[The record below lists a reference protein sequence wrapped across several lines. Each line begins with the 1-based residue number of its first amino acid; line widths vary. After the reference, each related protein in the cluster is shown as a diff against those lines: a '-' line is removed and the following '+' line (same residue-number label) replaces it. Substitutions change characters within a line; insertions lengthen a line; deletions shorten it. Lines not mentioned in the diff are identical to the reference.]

1 MSTLNI
7 WIWILICCVAF
18 LGWRFLKCSIFLFKS
33 EFTTAIAHS
42 VLDIFN
48 SRMFR
53 YILNRCK
60 DWFCM
65 RCFGKTIW
73 LSGDMK
79 ALNNVTRI
87 SLERFSYFQIV
98 FFKFLHAQYLFCWL
112 NVVRFFSRIFS
123 YLYWSVFTL
132 VLILLTAFKLFK
144 ICFFF
149 FQVDLLKSTV
159 AF

>member
-1 MSTLNI
+1 
-7 WIWILICCVAF
+7 
-18 LGWRFLKCSIFLFKS
+18 
-33 EFTTAIAHS
+33 
-42 VLDIFN
+42 
-48 SRMFR
+48 MFR

-149 FQVDLLKSTV
+149 SRLTYSNLLLPFKGYFWCTRGFLTDVFKPFPFFNS
-159 AF
+159 FS

>member
-1 MSTLNI
+1 MLGKELAKRIALKSLLSIFHLVFLSFSFGLCGKKAIMRRSINTLLDHIQLSLVNFKYLDLNI
-7 WIWILICCVAF
+7 NLLCCVS
-18 LGWRFLKCSIFLFKS
+18 RVEILKCSIFLFKS

-65 RCFGKTIW
+65 RCFGKTTW

-98 FFKFLHAQYLFCWL
+98 CYQFLHAQYLFC
-112 NVVRFFSRIFS
+112 
-123 YLYWSVFTL
+123 
-132 VLILLTAFKLFK
+132 
-144 ICFFF
+144 
-149 FQVDLLKSTV
+149 
-159 AF
+159 